1 MNGRKKQILE
11 AAMGCFA
18 RKGFQGTSIQEIADE
33 LGMAKGS
40 IYFYF
45 KSKDDLLLEVIA
57 YIGQKLIAGMA
68 ELPEER
74 HLPPRERFRS
84 QLKRH
89 FASFRENKDLP
100 LMLMRE
106 PYAVESQRTRLHEM
120 VVDFQRRF
128 LKWLRQHIDE
138 IYGEEAAPYAG
149 DAAASVSGVMME
161 YTKMLLI
168 GRQPL
173 DENRL
178 ADFIADR
185 MDDLMNGMI
194 RSKERPLLG
203 RDYGLDRSD
212 SSPAAGYEEA
222 VRNAVRELRE
232 QVEREPVTDKDEE
245 RRSDLLSALILLEEQ
260 FAEPFPDRI
269 VVRGMLAYMKELSLP
284 SWAEACRRLEEAVA
298 AKA

>member
-1 MNGRKKQILE
+1 
-11 AAMGCFA
+11 
-18 RKGFQGTSIQEIADE
+18 
-33 LGMAKGS
+33 
-40 IYFYF
+40 
-45 KSKDDLLLEVIA
+45 LEVIA

-68 ELPEER
+68 ELPEDR

-106 PYAVESQRTRLHEM
+106 PYAIESQRTRLHEM

-149 DAAASVSGVMME
+149 DAAASVSGIMME

-222 VRNAVRELRE
+222 VRNAALELRE
-232 QVEREPVTDKDEE
+232 RVEREPVTDKDEE
-245 RRSDLLSALILLEEQ
+245 RRSDLLSALSLLEEQ

-284 SWAEACRRLEEAVA
+284 SWTEACRRLEEAVA
-298 AKA
+298 ARA